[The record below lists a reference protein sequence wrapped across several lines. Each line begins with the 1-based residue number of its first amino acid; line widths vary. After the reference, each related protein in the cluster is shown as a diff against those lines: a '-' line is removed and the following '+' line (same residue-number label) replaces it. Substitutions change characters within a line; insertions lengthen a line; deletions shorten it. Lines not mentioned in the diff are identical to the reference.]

1 MHMAAVGT
9 VHWLFTRSSLHAW
22 APLDR
27 NRCAF
32 YPLCC
37 SLEPALDLVM
47 IQALSAL
54 DPTNNCQTY
63 TVLAGNYPA
72 EQPAITYPL
81 FLDYCIISYM
91 EIKGLSWLIICL
103 KLQISVSYD
112 WFGGLGVWGSVV
124 AGLSVAMKLNN
135 MARQWT
141 QNLGVKTVFFFCL
154 QIKLWCF
161 TKLAWIL
168 FVNLFFFNLFFF

>member
-9 VHWLFTRSSLHAW
+9 VRWLLTHSSPHAW

-54 DPTNNCQTY
+54 DPTNNCQTH

-72 EQPAITYPL
+72 QQPAITYPL

-103 KLQISVSYD
+103 KLQIRVGYD
-112 WFGGLGVWGSVV
+112 CFGGLGVWGSVT
-124 AGLSVAMKLNN
+124 AGLSVAMKHNN

-141 QNLGVKTVFFFCL
+141 QYLGGEKHFFVG
-154 QIKLWCF
+154 WRE
-161 TKLAWIL
+161 
-168 FVNLFFFNLFFF
+168 FVDQYVVLY